1 MGPEQNIENS
11 FYIMNSLVFP
21 VILEI
26 RTGLSK
32 KMNYIYIDATQL
44 RWKYTIIHNYLI
56 RKYNYKLITYNLW
69 KKKHN
74 CHNGNF

>member
-11 FYIMNSLVFP
+11 FYIMNSLVFT

-32 KMNYIYIDATQL
+32 KMNYIFIDATQL
-44 RWKYTIIHNYLI
+44 R
-56 RKYNYKLITYNLW
+56 
-69 KKKHN
+69 
-74 CHNGNF
+74 